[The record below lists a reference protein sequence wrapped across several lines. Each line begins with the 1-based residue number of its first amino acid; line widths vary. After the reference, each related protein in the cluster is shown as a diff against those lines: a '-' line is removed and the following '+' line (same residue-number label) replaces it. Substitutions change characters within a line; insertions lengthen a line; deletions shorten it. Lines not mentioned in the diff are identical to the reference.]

1 MNILRKTVLGAIA
14 AFAGTAAQA
23 AFIIDT
29 SHVGP
34 TAGSSTPIAANNDL
48 APLLAA
54 NGFGAANYFIGG
66 RLGTDVAGRV
76 SFEYLGNEAGYT
88 NRFFADGGELFSTA
102 GRPDS
107 ILDPVSS
114 TYVSRIGGGELLDFA
129 FCTDGERR
137 TAVDS
142 GCIANAA
149 NSFWLSSGAEAPKSI
164 AISLLDPFT
173 ALLWWDDS
181 GAGPDDNHDDMIVIA
196 RFSVPEPGTSLLLG
210 MGLLGLALANR
221 KRRLVRA

>member
-1 MNILRKTVLGAIA
+1 MNILRKTILGAIA
-14 AFAGTAAQA
+14 AFTGTVAQA

-29 SHVGP
+29 THVGP
-34 TAGSSTPIAANNDL
+34 VAGTAAPVAANNDL
-48 APLLAA
+48 APLLAGS
-54 NGFGAANYFIGG
+54 GFGATNYFIGG

-76 SFEYLGNEAGYT
+76 SFEYLGNEAGYV
-88 NRFFADGGELFSTA
+88 NRFFADGSELFSTA

-107 ILDPVSS
+107 VIDSVSS
-114 TYVSRIGGGELLDFA
+114 SYVSRVGAGELLDFG

-142 GCIANAA
+142 GCISNAA
-149 NSFWLSSGAEAPKSI
+149 NSFWLPSGAEAPKSI
-164 AISLLDPFT
+164 AITLLDPFT

-181 GAGPDDNHDDMIVIA
+181 GAGPDDNHDDMIVVA

-210 MGLLGLALANR
+210 MGLLGLALASR
-221 KRRLVRA
+221 KRRAVRA